1 MRRSDSLPSISPRF
15 VSCPPQ
21 WQEQFFQFFGDVG
34 GLLSTTR
41 SLTIWTLSNGFD
53 LLSSRHPNV
62 FGIAFLSGP
71 IWDRAKR
78 VTQACHLER
87 IVPKTR
93 PPNWPYRRFYRSP
106 LSVPLGTS
114 LGAPWKGAKATCKRW
129 QDRSVASDNRDPV
142 AESPPVGNR
151 RRTRVVLACC
161 CCGALGLGR
170 LAATWADK
178 SGLGSGT
185 ERG

>member
-1 MRRSDSLPSISPRF
+1 VGEVLSPQRRSDPKSPDTASPSLHGVQEGLFPRFDDTTRCYDSLPFLSPRF
-15 VSCPPQ
+15 VACPWQ
-21 WQEQFFQFFGDVG
+21 WQEHFFDFFGDVG

-53 LLSSRHPNV
+53 LLLSRHHNI

-78 VTQACHLER
+78 VTQACHLKR

-114 LGAPWKGAKATCKRW
+114 LGAP
-129 QDRSVASDNRDPV
+129 
-142 AESPPVGNR
+142 
-151 RRTRVVLACC
+151 
-161 CCGALGLGR
+161 
-170 LAATWADK
+170 
-178 SGLGSGT
+178 
-185 ERG
+185 